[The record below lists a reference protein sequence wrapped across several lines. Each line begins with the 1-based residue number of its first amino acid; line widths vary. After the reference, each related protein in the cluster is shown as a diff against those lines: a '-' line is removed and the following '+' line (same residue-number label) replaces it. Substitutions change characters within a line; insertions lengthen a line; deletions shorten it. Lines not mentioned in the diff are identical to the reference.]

1 MQDSAMRVSTLTGE
15 VKGLV
20 RFGETHAL
28 FDKPFDRVSSAT
40 HNVFHHILMAQSST
54 CDERVLNMTFNGI
67 LVIDDGGYAT
77 LCPTRGSSTGVF
89 GEYGHGQILWDGEC
103 SSQACCT
110 CAQHQHIDLVQLWLN
125 THITCPFLSLMSS

>member
-1 MQDSAMRVSTLTGE
+1 MQDSAMRVSTLAGE

-28 FDKPFDRVSSAT
+28 FDKPIDSVSSAT
-40 HNVFHHILMAQSST
+40 HNVFHNILMAQPST

-67 LVIDDGGYAT
+67 LVIDDCGYTA
-77 LCPTRGSSTGVF
+77 LRPTRGSSTGVF
-89 GEYGHGQILWDGEC
+89 GEDGHGQILWDGEC
-103 SSQACCT
+103 SSQACST
-110 CAQHQHIDLVQLWLN
+110 CAQHQHIDLVQLRLN